1 MFSNNRKAHTFDDT
15 SFSDIKFLGEFKYR
29 FGKILQPIEVLLDL
43 FVYPKSINHAQSL
56 LFLFLKENKKLKNS
70 TH

>member
-1 MFSNNRKAHTFDDT
+1 MFSNNRKAHIFDNT
-15 SFSDIKFLGEFKYR
+15 SFLDINFLGEFKYW

-43 FVYPKSINHAQSL
+43 FVYPKSISHVQSL